1 MAEISESVSEIAG
14 GILLALA
21 VLVGVG
27 VPQMT
32 LEVWVGHG
40 VAADGAP
47 PTRMFELF
55 TYRIKDCYDRKIQLL
70 LKLQEPD
77 IWNNSAFLYLVL
89 DYFNV
94 FKS

>member
-32 LEVWVGHG
+32 LEVRVGHG
-40 VAADGAP
+40 VAADGAA
-47 PTRMFELF
+47 TAR
-55 TYRIKDCYDRKIQLL
+55 
-70 LKLQEPD
+70 
-77 IWNNSAFLYLVL
+77 VL
-89 DYFNV
+89 EFFAYG
-94 FKS
+94 